1 MFTDALTLVDDGWAL
16 FGWLDGAGCCAVVL
30 LLAVPLLRFCC
41 AWLLLAGGLVVW
53 ACEGVDDPL
62 GCVAAGE
69 FVCACEG
76 LVEGADWLVVEF
88 AGADWLVVEF
98 EDGLWAAESGDG
110 ARCVEVAD
118 GCVDGVGLASELG
131 VF

>member
-1 MFTDALTLVDDGWAL
+1 MFTDALTLVDDDWVL
-16 FGWLDGAGCCAVVL
+16 FGWFDGAGCCAVVL
-30 LLAVPLLRFCC
+30 LLAVPLLGFCC
-41 AWLLLAGGLVVW
+41 AWLLVAGGLLVW

-76 LVEGADWLVVEF
+76 FVEA

-98 EDGLWAAESGDG
+98 EGAFWAADSGDG
-110 ARCVEVAD
+110 ARCVDVAD
-118 GCVDGVGLASELG
+118 GCVDVVELAPELG